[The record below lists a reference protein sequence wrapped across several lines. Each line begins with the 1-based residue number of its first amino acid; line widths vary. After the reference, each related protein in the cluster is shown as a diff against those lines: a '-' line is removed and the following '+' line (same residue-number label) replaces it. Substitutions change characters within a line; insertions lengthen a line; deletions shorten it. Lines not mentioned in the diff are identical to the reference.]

1 MRDLK
6 GYTQYQKA
14 KAKQSKEMGL
24 MRFLRKEV
32 NIGGNG
38 TREYVIKAG
47 PNKGRIAKGFQK

>member
-6 GYTQYQKA
+6 GYTQYQHA
-14 KAKQSKEMGL
+14 KAKESKENGL

-38 TREYVIKAG
+38 TREYVIKSG
-47 PNKGRIAKGFQK
+47 PNKGKIAKDFQ